1 VVERHR
7 LSRSNEEVE
16 VAPTRRRRSA
26 GALIV
31 APSLL
36 AAGLLG
42 IAAAPSPA
50 GASLA
55 VSPVV
60 QAITTSIP
68 ASTWSLAVRSA
79 GTGMRP
85 LSGPLTSVVTPAN
98 QLMVLGLNRAAKV
111 TAMINDGANG
121 RAWNAYNLSAATS
134 TPSVNQGLA
143 AIVSPSNQL
152 DVFAVTTG
160 GHLEELSQS
169 GASWSATDLSSLT
182 GATGLIGGASASV
195 NNGQLVVAV
204 RNQAGDLIEVTADNQ
219 HNNTWNAYDLTQITS
234 GPALTSNLAAI
245 GQGPSDGLIHL
256 FGRAANGDLVEYV
269 DNNAGGRVWNSYDT
283 TAASGGSVTIKS
295 DPSATIYTGR
305 LRVVA
310 TAPGGHVVQFTGA
323 SSAGGTTWTTKDLTQ
338 ASGGTAVLKGAPV
351 VSVAGSALVV
361 AGTTTTKHLVTIEV
375 PAPAAGPITEDISQ
389 ASPGV
394 PSFTGRATIAYRNN
408 KLSVLASALTLPVA
422 GSVGVY
428 AYPSASQA
436 ISDGWSVVGD
446 TGALGTCGA
455 PYTGLQY
462 SPADLQTGLTI
473 QNSGRQIPWLSFW
486 TVSGPTHLGANHST
500 CRADRDESPGAFYN
514 DAYQSGVFVAKKL
527 DSYANQGLGIKPT
540 SVIID
545 DEGYPDAHSGF
556 YDTGNGADPARA
568 AQFAS
573 YVQGWTD
580 GLHKID
586 PSLNPGVYIPMSEY
600 TTFHVASLPIDAY
613 IAVAWG
619 GSQPPVRL
627 PGVDGA
633 NIKGFIAFFINDSPA
648 QECALAPSAVRLL
661 SSWGAPN
668 NTLQFDAG
676 VTCKPNGLGG

>member
-1 VVERHR
+1 MVERHR

-50 GASLA
+50 GASLP

-98 QLMVLGLNRAAKV
+98 QLMVLGLNRSAKV

-121 RAWNAYNLSAATS
+121 RAWNSYNLSATTS

-152 DVFAVTTG
+152 VVFAVTTG
-160 GHLEELSQS
+160 GHLEELTQS

-182 GATGLIGGASASV
+182 GATGLIGGATASV

-234 GPALTSNLAAI
+234 GPALTSNPAAI

-295 DPSATIYTGR
+295 DPSATVYTGR

-310 TAPGGHVVQFTGA
+310 TAPGGHVVQFTGT
-323 SSAGGTTWTTKDLTQ
+323 SSTGGITWTTKDLTQ

-361 AGTTTTKHLVTIEV
+361 AGTTTAKHLVTIEV
-375 PAPAAGPITEDISQ
+375 PAPAAGPITQDISQ

-394 PSFTGRATIAYRNN
+394 PTFTGRATIAYRNA
-408 KLSVLASALTLPVA
+408 KVSVLATALTLPVS

-428 AYPSASQA
+428 AYPSAGRA
-436 ISDGWSVVGD
+436 ISDGWSVIGV
-446 TGALGTCGA
+446 TGALGTCGS
-455 PYTGLQY
+455 PFTGKKF
-462 SPADLQTGLTI
+462 SPADLQTGLAI

-486 TVSGPTHLGANHST
+486 TVSGPTHVRN
-500 CRADRDESPGAFYN
+500 CWPNPDESPAAFYN
-514 DAYQSGVFVAKKL
+514 DARQAGAYVASKI
-527 DSYANQGLGIKPT
+527 DAYANQGLGLKPT

-545 DEGYPDAHSGF
+545 DEGYPDLHSGF
-556 YDTGNGADPARA
+556 YDTGNGPDPARTT
-568 AQFAS
+568 QFAS

-580 GLHKID
+580 GLHSVD
-586 PSLNPGVYIPMSEY
+586 PALNPGVYVPMSEY
-600 TTFHVASLPIDAY
+600 TTFHVASLPVNAY

-619 GSQPPVRL
+619 GSQPPIRL

-648 QECALAPSAVRLL
+648 QECQLVPSAVRLL
-661 SSWGAPN
+661 SSWGAPYI
-668 NTLQFDAG
+668 TLQFDKGIA
-676 VTCKPNGLGG
+676 CKPNGQGG